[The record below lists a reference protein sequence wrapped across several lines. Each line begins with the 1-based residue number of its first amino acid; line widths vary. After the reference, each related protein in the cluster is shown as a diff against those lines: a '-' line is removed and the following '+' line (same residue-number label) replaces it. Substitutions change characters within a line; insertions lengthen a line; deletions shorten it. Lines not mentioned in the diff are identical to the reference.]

1 MHVHNAFTEH
11 CEHVTM
17 TIQDA
22 GWCRTYWA
30 VYMRHFIASFL
41 DFFCYFLQIAQ
52 LVASNILL
60 GNLGFGIW

>member
-30 VYMRHFIASFL
+30 VYM
-41 DFFCYFLQIAQ
+41 
-52 LVASNILL
+52 
-60 GNLGFGIW
+60 